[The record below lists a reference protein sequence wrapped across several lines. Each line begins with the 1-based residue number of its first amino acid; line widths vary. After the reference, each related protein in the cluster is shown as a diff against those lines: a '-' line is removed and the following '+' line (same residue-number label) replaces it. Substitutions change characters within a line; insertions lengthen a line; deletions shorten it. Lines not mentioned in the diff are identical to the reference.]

1 VGLDLMGTNV
11 QSSQERE
18 TARLEAFSDGVF
30 AFAITLL
37 VLNLR
42 DPVSGGTSLFQG
54 LLGEWPTFFAFVTS
68 FSTILIMW
76 MNHHNMFNYVS
87 RIDREFMLL
96 NGSLLFF
103 VTLTPFTTSLVA
115 THILS
120 NDSST
125 AAVVYSGSFFLLAI
139 VWNITWRYAST
150 GLRLL
155 GSHVTTSQARGISRQ
170 YRFAPPTYAVALVT
184 AFVNAVASVAVI
196 ILIAA
201 YFAITATTSE

>member
-1 VGLDLMGTNV
+1 MGSNL

-42 DPVSGGTSLFQG
+42 DPVSGSASSTSLFQG

-76 MNHHNMFNYVS
+76 MNHHNLFNYIS

-96 NGSLLFF
+96 NGALLFF

-120 NDSST
+120 NDSNT

-139 VWNITWRYAST
+139 VWNVLWRYASNE
-150 GLRLL
+150 LRLL
-155 GSHVTTSQARGISRQ
+155 GSHVTPSQAKGITRQ
-170 YRFAPPTYAVALVT
+170 YRFAPPFYAVALGT
-184 AFVNAVASVAVI
+184 AFINALASVAVI
-196 ILIAA
+196 ILLAA

>member
-1 VGLDLMGTNV
+1 MGANV

-42 DPVSGGTSLFQG
+42 DPVTSSTSLFQG

-76 MNHHNMFNYVS
+76 MNHHN
-87 RIDREFMLL
+87 
-96 NGSLLFF
+96 
-103 VTLTPFTTSLVA
+103 
-115 THILS
+115 LS
-120 NDSST
+120 NDSNT

-139 VWNITWRYAST
+139 VWNILWRYASN

-155 GSHVTTSQARGISRQ
+155 GSHVTASQAKGI
-170 YRFAPPTYAVALVT
+170 T
-184 AFVNAVASVAVI
+184 
-196 ILIAA
+196 
-201 YFAITATTSE
+201 

>member
-1 VGLDLMGTNV
+1 MGANV

-37 VLNLR
+37 VLNLK
-42 DPVSGGTSLFQG
+42 DPVSGSTSLFQG

-76 MNHHNMFNYVS
+76 MNHHNMFNYIS

-96 NGSLLFF
+96 NGTLLFF

-120 NDSST
+120 NDSNT

-139 VWNITWRYAST
+139 VWNVLWRYAST

-155 GSHVTTSQARGISRQ
+155 GSHVTPGQAKGITRQ
-170 YRFAPPTYAVALVT
+170 YRVAPPFYAIALVA
-184 AFVNAVASVAVI
+184 AFISALTSLIVI
-196 ILIAA
+196 ILLAA
-201 YFAITATTSE
+201 FFAITATTSE